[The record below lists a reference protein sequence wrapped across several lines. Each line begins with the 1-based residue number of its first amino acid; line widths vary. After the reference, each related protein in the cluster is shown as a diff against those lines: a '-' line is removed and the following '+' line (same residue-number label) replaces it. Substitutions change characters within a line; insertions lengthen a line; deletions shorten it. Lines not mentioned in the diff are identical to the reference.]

1 MSGTYSAGILPG
13 TTVNA
18 DPDAP
23 GVAGTSG
30 SGLGTGTGRLGY
42 QTIAGG
48 AVGNNP
54 FVNAWKFVNE
64 PITTPLSAVDV
75 FVLIGTVL
83 VSILLWN
90 LILFHIR
97 VAAEAI

>member
-13 TTVNA
+13 TTTNA

-23 GVAGTSG
+23 GVAGASG
-30 SGLGTGTGRLGY
+30 SAIGTGTGRYGF
-42 QTIAGG
+42 QTIAGAG
-48 AVGNNP
+48 MGSNP
-54 FVNAWKFVNE
+54 FVNAWNFINE
-64 PITTPLSAVDV
+64 PITTPLSAMDV
-75 FVLIGTVL
+75 FVLIGAVL

-90 LILFHIR
+90 LVLFHIR

>member
-13 TTVNA
+13 TTTNA
-18 DPDAP
+18 DPDAA

-30 SGLGTGTGRLGY
+30 SGLGTGTGKYGY
-42 QTIAGG
+42 QTVAGAG
-48 AVGNNP
+48 VTNP
-54 FVNAWKFVNE
+54 FINAWQFINE
-64 PITTPLSAVDV
+64 PITTPLSAMDV

-97 VAAEAI
+97 VAAESI